1 MEESLQAR
9 VSLEQIFSLPEL
21 KVPGPPRPPHPPGR
35 QSLSHSGLSSLQPER
50 PPGMRAFPKSLGR
63 MIWNGVFQIGILET
77 HSWRAKRSLVL

>member
-21 KVPGPPRPPHPPGR
+21 KVPAPLPAPSRQAVTIPFWSFLCLALTSPGAA
-35 QSLSHSGLSSLQPER
+35 
-50 PPGMRAFPKSLGR
+50 RAFPKSPRG

-77 HSWRAKRSLVL
+77 HSWRVKRRLVL